1 MTTLQKIDGR
11 YTTDVIKHGKKTE
24 TFNGCNLEFNGYLVG
39 LNNGYKE
46 NGKYVTTDNFI
57 VTSFKNKKEE
67 VNDTKASAD
76 ILTSGASEPENL
88 FLDERIIHTDTK
100 SKSIFELAR
109 GFVFDRV
116 KRL

>member
-1 MTTLQKIDGR
+1 M
-11 YTTDVIKHGKKTE
+11 
-24 TFNGCNLEFNGYLVG
+24 
-39 LNNGYKE
+39 
-46 NGKYVTTDNFI
+46 TTDNFI

-67 VNDTKASAD
+67 VNDTKASAG

-88 FLDERIIHTDTK
+88 FLDEIIIHTDTK

-109 GFVFDRV
+109 GSVFDRV